1 MLLAT
6 TIGEHAFY
14 VLLAAFGL
22 GWLAYKAIAIV
33 DDDGEVKKT
42 ATEGLAEW
50 IRRWLK

>member
-14 VLLAAFGL
+14 VLLAAFAL
-22 GWLAYKAIAIV
+22 VWLAIKAIAIV
-33 DDDGEVKKT
+33 DDDGTVKKT
-42 ATEGLAEW
+42 ANEGFAEW